1 MAQEVLA
8 QTQAGNIVTVP
19 DMKRRQRAIYWRP
32 NYGDDGE
39 IVGWRPTMLLPSDP
53 LSQIQYLA
61 KGFRLTPPGD
71 DEVPASFEEQ
81 ENLTT
86 ENTTLREQN
95 SEQAVALAKMRAELN
110 EFKRTQQEA
119 AGLGEGQFQ
128 HGKTES
134 KLRKGGSP

>member
-1 MAQEVLA
+1 MVQEVLA

-71 DEVPASFEEQ
+71 DEVPAEQ
-81 ENLTT
+81 VHLAA
-86 ENTTLREQN
+86 ENTDLREQN
-95 SEQAVALAKMRAELN
+95 DAQAAELAKMRAELN
-110 EFKRTQQEA
+110 ETKRPKA